1 MLDPGSELQSLV
13 RSWVVMSH
21 LKSPGDTW
29 LHGMCWPL
37 LLVSV
42 AFLQRG
48 TRLWHSYPLNLRG
61 EGGDPLPPDS
71 ASHPRLL

>member
-13 RSWVVMSH
+13 KVMVVMSH
-21 LKSPGDTW
+21 FKSLGETW

-42 AFLQRG
+42 AFLQ
-48 TRLWHSYPLNLRG
+48 
-61 EGGDPLPPDS
+61 EGPGFGFLIPE
-71 ASHPRLL
+71 A